1 VWGLEYQYPFSY
13 DWSTEE
19 VIDVV
24 AFFQTVE
31 KAYEKGMTKNEFMHA
46 YRRFKEIV
54 PGKADEK
61 KYCNEFE
68 DASGYS
74 TYKMLQKMK
83 NAVRD
88 DERIRV

>member
-1 VWGLEYQYPFSY
+1 MWGLEYQYPFSY

-54 PGKADEK
+54 PGKQMKRSIAMSLRMQVDIPPIKCCK
-61 KYCNEFE
+61 K
-68 DASGYS
+68 
-74 TYKMLQKMK
+74 
-83 NAVRD
+83 
-88 DERIRV
+88 